1 MPKSLLFQ
9 IKGALSDTSLEHDL
23 VRTLR
28 HRYKN
33 RDQARLR
40 QSGTKF
46 IKQAI
51 RQLRTYRQNRSFDP
65 ERHAELDRQL
75 MGARK
80 GNFLRYEHDP
90 NFDEYARTYN
100 FCYYQLTQRA
110 WDKVEIPTFDNPEQI
125 TLF

>member
-9 IKGALSDTSLEHDL
+9 IKGALSDISLEHDL

-33 RDQARLR
+33 RDKARQR

-51 RQLRTYRQNRSFDP
+51 RQLRTYRKNRRIDP
-65 ERHAELDRQL
+65 TRHAELDRQW

-90 NFDEYARTYN
+90 KFDEYARTYI
-100 FCYYQLTQRA
+100 FCYYQLTQRE

-125 TLF
+125 PLF